1 MFRYKDLDGMQMNH
15 GVNCSHYCMNFVV
28 ALRDGEIAVKVVVN

>member
-1 MFRYKDLDGMQMNH
+1 MYKGLNGMQMNH

-28 ALRDGEIAVKVVVN
+28 ALRDGEIAAKVVVN